1 MYLKISYPEISE
13 IVKMKTG
20 KDISMS
26 FVDNKT
32 ISVSYEAKLNVPF
45 VGEISKVFDV
55 KFAIMDIDNEDLHLS
70 YDAGAATD
78 MIAPIILKFIP
89 QASYNSFMELQ
100 KNAKAILH
108 FEKIDK
114 IHEILK
120 SIVVKDILFEE
131 NEACIEFSL
140 KI

>member
-13 IVKMKTG
+13 IVKTKTG

-32 ISVSYEAKLNVPF
+32 ISVSYKAKLNVPLL
-45 VGEISKVFDV
+45 GEISKVFDV

-70 YDAGAATD
+70 YDAGSTTD
-78 MIAPIILKFIP
+78 MVASIILNFIP
-89 QASYNSFMELQ
+89 QASDNSFMELQ

-114 IHEILK
+114 IHEILN
-120 SIVVKDILFEE
+120 SIEVKDILFEE
-131 NEACIEFSL
+131 DKVCVEFSL